1 MKYECV
7 FTISKNNSESNLT
20 TSAQDTI
27 VYDKFQVENHISCC
41 TSPRANE
48 LNAACRLIFWEVG

>member
-1 MKYECV
+1 MKYKCV

-27 VYDKFQVENHISCC
+27 VYDKFQVENHIFFKV
-41 TSPRANE
+41 
-48 LNAACRLIFWEVG
+48 AAHLPGPMN